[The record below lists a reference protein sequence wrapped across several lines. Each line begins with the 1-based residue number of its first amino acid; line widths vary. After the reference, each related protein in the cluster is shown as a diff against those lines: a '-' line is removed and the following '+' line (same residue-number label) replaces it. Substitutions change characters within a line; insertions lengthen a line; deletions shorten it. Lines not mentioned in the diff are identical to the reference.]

1 VKWQSERVGAQF
13 LKIRTTAPSHI
24 FIQQK
29 NGAFH
34 SPTGLLR
41 DIGGHR
47 EDFHHLDTAKTTP
60 NAIQI
65 SAIYAVPFLRTR
77 LLSYGSRA
85 LPEAS
90 KNFKDEQYTGNAIT
104 SILNAVAS
112 VQVPHSW
119 FTHYY
124 ITSVASSL
132 FWLQQL
138 SGRGVFFTLIAD
150 SSFQSKFI
158 LASAAAPVGSMSLT
172 QVYFLWLLLFIQ
184 GTRRLVESYTFAKPS
199 KSTMHVAVW
208 LIGIFF
214 YLADGMAI
222 WVEGIPAL
230 SSSASGKL
238 TTQETT
244 NAVLAY
250 ALSSPTSTFATL
262 LFVAASLAQ
271 NRAHA
276 HLFSLK
282 TYQIP
287 PSALFTYVWCPH
299 YTAEIVIYICFALL
313 AVPEGQWFNRTMV
326 AAIVFV
332 GGNLAVTANGTREWY
347 IKRFGSEKAKG
358 RARLVPGIW

>member
-1 VKWQSERVGAQF
+1 
-13 LKIRTTAPSHI
+13 
-24 FIQQK
+24 
-29 NGAFH
+29 
-34 SPTGLLR
+34 
-41 DIGGHR
+41 
-47 EDFHHLDTAKTTP
+47 
-60 NAIQI
+60 
-65 SAIYAVPFLRTR
+65 VPFLRTR

-85 LPEAS
+85 VPSTSTNS
-90 KNFKDEQYTGNAIT
+90 KIEHGRPDAIT
-104 SILNAVAS
+104 SIINAVAS

-138 SGRGVFFTLIAD
+138 SSRGVFFQLIANASFRSEFTLI
-150 SSFQSKFI
+150 
-158 LASAAAPVGSMSLT
+158 SAEAPAESMSLT
-172 QVYFLWLLLFIQ
+172 QVYFLWLLLFVQ
-184 GTRRLVESYTFAKPS
+184 GTRRLIESYAFAKPS
-199 KSTMHVAVW
+199 RSTMHVAVW

-230 SSSASGKL
+230 SSSASGTL
-238 TTQETT
+238 TSQTATT
-244 NAVLAY
+244 PSAVLAH
-250 ALSSPTSTFATL
+250 AFNSPIATFATL
-262 LFVAASLAQ
+262 LFIAASLAQ

-287 PSALFTYVWCPH
+287 PSALFAYIWCPH

-313 AVPEGQWFNRTMV
+313 AAPQGQWFNRTML

-332 GGNLAVTANGTREWY
+332 AGNLAVTANGTREWY
-347 IKRFGSEKAKG
+347 VKRFGPEKASG